1 MRILLY
7 EIRKAILSPVILA
20 LIVLFLGLNF
30 FLIYTNSNIK
40 DDLYSI
46 NQLAH
51 TYGTEINDEMLQEM
65 KSDYEASLA
74 QVNDITRKVVSKTY
88 KSMDAFYSD
97 HSFYIPEKFS
107 EEEIQFF
114 NHTSLLEFYYFNSF
128 QIEESYLSLDPIKIA
143 EYEMKIYGISGP
155 AAELIRSQY
164 DNFTERFNEVKDNNE
179 YKHLFPAQSIW
190 DTHLLLFKTMFKSLL
205 IESLILTVLVT
216 AYVMNFEFD
225 RGTYLLTYS
234 SKRGRSL
241 WLDKFNAALIANV
254 SILSILLSVSL
265 AVYFSVFSYK
275 EFWHVPISSY
285 FNAGKEWFMSWW
297 NLSFFEY
304 LAAVVILAY
313 LLIILF
319 TLMTVVLSRWIRN
332 SYLVFFTFLCLF
344 GVIFIN
350 QAVFPSSSILFLLG
364 SFTPVHLILNSFVW
378 FMQRVLTF
386 TAYYESITVFA
397 WFVILLFA
405 VLYCA
410 KSFRKCDLK

>member
-20 LIVLFLGLNF
+20 LTVIFLGFNF
-30 FLIYTNSNIK
+30 FLIYVNSNIK
-40 DDLYSI
+40 DDLLSI

-65 KSDYEASLA
+65 KSNYEASLA
-74 QVNDITRKVVSKTY
+74 QVNDITKKAVSKTY
-88 KSMDAFYSD
+88 ESMDAFYSD
-97 HSFYIPEKFS
+97 RSFYVPETFS

-114 NHTSLLEFYYFNSF
+114 NYTSLLEFYYFNSF
-128 QIEESYLSLDPIKIA
+128 HLEESYLSFDPIKIA

-155 AAELIRSQY
+155 AAELIRNQY
-164 DNFTERFNEVKDNNE
+164 DNFVERFNEVKDNNE

-190 DTHLLLFKTMFKSLL
+190 DTHVLLFKTMFKSLL
-205 IESLILTVLVT
+205 IESLILTVLIT

-234 SKRGRSL
+234 SKRGRRL
-241 WLDKFNAALIANV
+241 WLDKFYAALIANV
-254 SILSILLSVSL
+254 SILSILMVVSL
-265 AVYFSVFSYK
+265 TVYFSVFSYK

-297 NLSFFEY
+297 NLSFFDY
-304 LAAVVILAY
+304 LAAAVILAY

-319 TLMTVVLSRWIRN
+319 TLMTVVLARWIRN

-378 FMQRVLTF
+378 FMQRALTF
-386 TAYYESITVFA
+386 TAYYESITVLA
-397 WFVILLFA
+397 WFVIFLLA

-410 KSFRKCDLK
+410 NSFRKCDLK